1 MGRTVIGRTYAIED
15 PTKVGRGQNM
25 SWKMIDREM
34 NNDTGSSPCHFREIA
49 SITHSRAK
57 RPIV

>member
-1 MGRTVIGRTYAIED
+1 MAGKVMGRTYATDD
-15 PTKVGRGQNM
+15 PTKVGRSQNM

-34 NNDTGSSPCHFREIA
+34 NNDTGSFPCHLRGIA
-49 SITHSRAK
+49 SITHSRTK